1 MVETKL
7 IQPQYKKMTE
17 TPISKLITTLS
28 IPTIL
33 IMHAIFGLSGLEKAQ
48 SISEVISAFISLP
61 FMIQFVKNL
70 PKEK

>member
-1 MVETKL
+1 MDETKQ
-7 IQPQYKKMTE
+7 IQAQYKKMTE
-17 TPISKLITTLS
+17 TPIPKSITTLS

-33 IMHAIFGLSGLEKAQ
+33 IMHEIFGLSGLEKAQ

>member
-1 MVETKL
+1 MVETKQ
-7 IQPQYKKMTE
+7 IQAQYKKMTE

-33 IMHAIFGLSGLEKAQ
+33 IMHVIFGLSGLEKAQ
-48 SISEVISAFISLP
+48 SISEVISAFISLA

>member
-1 MVETKL
+1 MVETKQ

-48 SISEVISAFISLP
+48 SISEVISAFISLR

>member
-1 MVETKL
+1 
-7 IQPQYKKMTE
+7 MTE

-61 FMIQFVKNL
+61 FMI
-70 PKEK
+70 

>member
-1 MVETKL
+1 
-7 IQPQYKKMTE
+7 MTE

-28 IPTIL
+28 ILTIL

-61 FMIQFVKNL
+61 YMIQFVKNL

>member
-1 MVETKL
+1 MKQ
-7 IQPQYKKMTE
+7 IQAQYKKMTE
-17 TPISKLITTLS
+17 TPIPKLITTLS

-33 IMHAIFGLSGLEKAQ
+33 IMHGIFGLSGLEKAQ

>member
-1 MVETKL
+1 MDETKQ

-33 IMHAIFGLSGLEKAQ
+33 IMYAIFGLSGLEKAH
-48 SISEVISAFISLP
+48 SVSEEISAFISLP